1 VSELAERVTAVS
13 EEAATARERVDPGTA
28 ADPGAALDA
37 ARDGLWPV
45 LRVYIDARRTGVR
58 LEPDEQAALDAAVDD
73 WLAVY
78 AAHHG
83 YRVDPSVPVRE
94 AAEAF
99 LDTHNIRDT
108 AAVLTGVPERRGQT

>member
-1 VSELAERVTAVS
+1 MSDLAERVTAVT
-13 EEAATARERVDPGTA
+13 EEAAAARERVDA
-28 ADPGAALDA
+28 ADEDDPAAALDA
-37 ARDGLWPV
+37 VRDGLWPV

-58 LEPDEQAALDAAVDD
+58 LDPDEQAALDTAVDD

-83 YRVDPSVPVRE
+83 YRVDPNVPVRE